1 MEIVGLLVIVILI
14 VMIIFFSLLFMTR
27 DEGPENLLTFRD
39 KELAKQIGIVISETT
54 VECSNTNRRLR
65 DLIEDCAISKEITC
79 GTEGN
84 SCQKLNLTIEQ
95 ILAQTLAIDL
105 EYFLIITGL
114 DDQVITNFT
123 TDFCNT
129 PRASF
134 DTTTTQIPTM
144 SGSLRL
150 RVGLC
155 Y

>member
-27 DEGPENLLTFRD
+27 DEGPEKLLTFRD

-54 VECSNTNRRLR
+54 VECANTNRRLR
-65 DLIEDCAISKEITC
+65 DLIEDCAFSNEITC
-79 GTEGN
+79 GMEEN
-84 SCQKLNLTIEQ
+84 SCQKLNSTIHQ
-95 ILAQTLAIDL
+95 ILENTLAIDL
-105 EYFLIITGL
+105 EYFLTITGI
-114 DDQVITNFT
+114 DDTVITNFT

-144 SGSLRL
+144 RGTLRL
-150 RVGLC
+150 QVGLC